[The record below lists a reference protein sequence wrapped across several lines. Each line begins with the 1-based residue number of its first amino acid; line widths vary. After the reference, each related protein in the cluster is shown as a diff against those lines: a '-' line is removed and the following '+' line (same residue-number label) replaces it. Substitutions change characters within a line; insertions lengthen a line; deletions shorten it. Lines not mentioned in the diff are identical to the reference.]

1 LNFFFPLNTIVIS
14 STIFLILFSFIS
26 QTYSL
31 ITNNN
36 LYYFGKISIDSE
48 NTFGSLSRSLVEED
62 AENDESGNDDEQKQ
76 SDGNDDEQKQSD
88 GNDDE
93 QEK

>member
-1 LNFFFPLNTIVIS
+1 MNFFFPHNTIVIP

-36 LYYFGKISIDSE
+36 LYSFDQISTDSE
-48 NTFGSLSRSLVEED
+48 NTFGSLSRSLVGED
-62 AENDESGNDDEQKQ
+62 ANNDEKGNDDEQKK
-76 SDGNDDEQKQSD
+76 SDGNDDEQK
-88 GNDDE
+88 
-93 QEK
+93 K

>member
-1 LNFFFPLNTIVIS
+1 MNFFPLNTIVIS
-14 STIFLILFSFIS
+14 FTIFLILFSYIS

-36 LYYFGKISIDSE
+36 LYYFDKISTDGE
-48 NTFGSLSRSLVEED
+48 NTFGSLSRSLVEENNK
-62 AENDESGNDDEQKQ
+62 NDESGNDDEQEK
-76 SDGNDDEQKQSD
+76 SG

>member
-1 LNFFFPLNTIVIS
+1 MNFFFPLNAIVIPL
-14 STIFLILFSFIS
+14 TIFLILFSFIS
-26 QTYSL
+26 QIYTL

-36 LYYFGKISIDSE
+36 LYSFDKISTDSE
-48 NTFGSLSRSLVEED
+48 NIFGSLSRSLVGED
-62 AENDESGNDDEQKQ
+62 ANNDEKGNDDEQ
-76 SDGNDDEQKQSD
+76 EESD

>member
-1 LNFFFPLNTIVIS
+1 MIPP
-14 STIFLILFSFIS
+14 TIFLILFSFIS
-26 QTYSL
+26 QTYTL

-36 LYYFGKISIDSE
+36 LYSFEKISTDSE
-48 NTFGSLSRSLVEED
+48 NTFGSLSRSLVGED
-62 AENDESGNDDEQKQ
+62 ANNDEKGNDDEQ
-76 SDGNDDEQKQSD
+76 EESD